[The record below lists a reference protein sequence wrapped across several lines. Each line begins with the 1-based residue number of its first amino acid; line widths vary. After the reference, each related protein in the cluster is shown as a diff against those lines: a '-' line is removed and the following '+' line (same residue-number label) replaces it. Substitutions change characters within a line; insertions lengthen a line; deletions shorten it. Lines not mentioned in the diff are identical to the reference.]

1 MWIQGWGWGGSTIIG
16 GRISQCKGLEM
27 ARDWWVQGTAKR
39 PEWLA
44 CHVGII
50 DHGVTWAC
58 ILCQM
63 EAPGGL

>member
-1 MWIQGWGWGGSTIIG
+1 MSITGKVCAWQGK
-16 GRISQCKGLEM
+16 SQCKGLEM